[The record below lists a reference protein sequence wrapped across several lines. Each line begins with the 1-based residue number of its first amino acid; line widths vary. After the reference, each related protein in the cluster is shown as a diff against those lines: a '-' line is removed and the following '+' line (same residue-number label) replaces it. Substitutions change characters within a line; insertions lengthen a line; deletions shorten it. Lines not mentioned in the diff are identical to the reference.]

1 MQIVLSNFKLWCNK
15 CATKCDSV
23 EAIFSP
29 LAGVFPD
36 HLPGCPGAAPRTE
49 PPCWAVGPSAAA
61 SCRRPSRWRE
71 LPGSKAPARLP
82 LLRPLTVE
90 CPHRLPG
97 CPRAAPCLEPPSWAV
112 RPSAA
117 ASGRRPSRW
126 REPTEIRGTGTV
138 AAPAPSDRRMSPPSP
153 RLSRSCTT
161 PRAVLLGCVAGCCY
175 TGPKALRVAG
185 VARIKSTGTAGPP
198 VPSGGRIL

>member
-61 SCRRPSRWRE
+61 SCRRPSRRRE

-117 ASGRRPSRW
+117 ASCRRPSRW
-126 REPTEIRGTGTV
+126 REPTEIR
-138 AAPAPSDRRMSPPSP
+138 
-153 RLSRSCTT
+153 
-161 PRAVLLGCVAGCCY
+161 
-175 TGPKALRVAG
+175 
-185 VARIKSTGTAGPP
+185 STGIAGPFSLSGCGP
-198 VPSGGRIL
+198 LTSWICPDKSDACQDNSARQKLTSKEDREPSQVGQLPILCYSFR